1 MILLEEKPG
10 SYRAEVSED
19 RNTLE
24 LVRQPGVTRKD
35 MPETTAMLLE
45 GVWIASVLEVNEE
58 GEFHERWFRAN
69 KPA

>member
-1 MILLEEKPG
+1 MILLEEKLG

-58 GEFHERWFRAN
+58 GEFRERWFRAS